1 MSNGTIRT
9 YDDLV
14 QEQRRLKLQLAG
26 NEQALR
32 QEFAE
37 IKQKIKPVTRMID
50 FLGKITTPDKNNP
63 LLNTGIAVGVNLL
76 VKKLLLRNAGWISKL
91 VMPFLV
97 RNFLSHEAQEHPE
110 WMRKLARF
118 IKKTFGKKPEATE

>member
-1 MSNGTIRT
+1 MSNGAIRT

-37 IKQKIKPVTRMID
+37 IKQKIKPVTKMID
-50 FLGKITTPDKNNP
+50 FLGKITTRDKNNP

-76 VKKLLLRNAGWISKL
+76 VKKLLLRNAGWVSKL

-97 RNFLSHEAQEHPE
+97 KNFLSHEAQEHPE
-110 WMRKLARF
+110 WMRKLAHF
-118 IKKTFGKKPEATE
+118 FKKTFGKKPEAAD